1 MLYISWGKGK
11 SWRKCSFL
19 YLLGQFYWLGGKYE
33 WSCWSPYFHPLF
45 VHCVYISGGVHHSNN
60 ALCCPLRPID
70 PGCHPAWVHGRYQSL
85 PPYRF
90 QAAQQSWGEKLF
102 VVVRPRCEILN
113 VMHRPFDPSF
123 FSFEFLMKLNY
134 FKSIF
139 AHWTATKYAE
149 NLEGWIFFFFCR
161 CSFTVYY
168 CTPHSSIAELM
179 CVL

>member
-45 VHCVYISGGVHHSNN
+45 TVCISQVVYIT
-60 ALCCPLRPID
+60 ATM
-70 PGCHPAWVHGRYQSL
+70 
-85 PPYRF
+85 PYVV
-90 QAAQQSWGEKLF
+90 LF
-102 VVVRPRCEILN
+102 VLLIRGVTLPGSMEGIKAYLHIDFKRLNNLEVRNCLWSSVHAARFWMWCIA
-113 VMHRPFDPSF
+113 PFDPSF